1 MAASAGIRASG
12 SHDDIALEPELYP
25 QQDEQP
31 IETAE
36 GTAYCRLTVA
46 EDMPVRVPTADN
58 INREDVAAIGRWLL
72 LDQHGTEVATAA

>member
-1 MAASAGIRASG
+1 MRPAVAAASGKMAASAGIRASG

-36 GTAYCRLTVA
+36 GTAY
-46 EDMPVRVPTADN
+46 
-58 INREDVAAIGRWLL
+58 
-72 LDQHGTEVATAA
+72 